1 MTKEK
6 MLSDLFLTTSVPVVK
21 VKATMIPVPLMQCY
35 RTSEPLASLCVKEIS
50 LCIWVLTIGLLD
62 PI

>member
-35 RTSEPLASLCVKEIS
+35 RT
-50 LCIWVLTIGLLD
+50 
-62 PI
+62 